1 MRFKKRYGVIKEDKQ
16 KNNGD
21 WVFDS
26 PTDRC
31 FFEITAKNEREF
43 DIFAE
48 EIKSHGYEPSLCPSV
63 EDNEYSDC
71 FYIFKEDKK
80 DFLESYKTVTDSLK
94 KQ

>member
-48 EIKSHGYEPSLCPSV
+48 EIKSHGYEPSLVHQLRIMNILIVSI
-63 EDNEYSDC
+63 Y
-71 FYIFKEDKK
+71 
-80 DFLESYKTVTDSLK
+80 LK
-94 KQ
+94 KIRKIF